1 MACVTTAKFSVLING
16 KLEDFFSSNRG
27 LRQGDPLSPFL
38 FTLIM
43 DVFSRRLNNLK
54 YETGF
59 GFHPK
64 CSRPNINHL
73 MFADD
78 VLILAKASASSLA
91 CIKSALED
99 FYAWSGL
106 KVNEDKSCIFF
117 GAHNNSGDEGTLV
130 DSITYKI
137 GKLSF
142 NYLGIPLDSKSLKP
156 RKCNGIIDKMTRKI
170 KGWSARK
177 LSYADRLVLIKHILQ
192 SICSFWT
199 RMLIFPG
206 FVMKKVIMIC
216 RNYLWS
222 GSCVGSRS
230 LVAWENVCKPK
241 SNGGLD
247 LKNPVNF
254 NKALALSQICDLCLK
269 KDSLWIKWMNNYFF
283 KNRSYWELEEKNNH
297 SWVLKK
303 KIITHGCSNVYTVE

>member
-1 MACVTTAKFSVLING
+1 MEVL
-16 KLEDFFSSNRG
+16 
-27 LRQGDPLSPFL
+27 P
-38 FTLIM
+38 
-43 DVFSRRLNNLK
+43 RRLNNLK

-64 CSRPNINHL
+64 CSRLNINHL

-78 VLILAKASASSLA
+78 VLILLKASASSLA

-117 GAHNNSGDEGTLV
+117 GAHNNSGDEAMLA
-130 DSITYKI
+130 DSINYKI
-137 GKLSF
+137 GKLPF

-156 RKCNGIIDKMTRKI
+156 SKYNGIIDKMTRKI
-170 KGWSARK
+170 KGWSA
-177 LSYADRLVLIKHILQ
+177 L
-192 SICSFWT
+192 
-199 RMLIFPG
+199 
-206 FVMKKVIMIC
+206 IMIC
-216 RNYLWS
+216 MNYLWS

-230 LVAWENVCKPK
+230 LVAWDTVCKLK

-247 LKNPVNF
+247 LKNLVNF
-254 NKALALSQICDLCLK
+254 NKSLALSQIWDLCLK

-283 KNRSYWELEEKNNH
+283 KNRSFWELEEKNHH

-303 KIITHGCSNVYTVE
+303 ILRLRYDAAMCTQLNDEGNFIWRGSSDDFTTKDDVGDAKGEEEMEPYTKQFQL